1 MNYEQLINEAQN
13 FVTDY
18 IHQHEN
24 PNLLYHNQVQIQN
37 AVSVT
42 RQLAKHL
49 ELNEKDFFIVTA
61 AAWFV
66 YTGWY
71 KNVLHPEEA
80 SAKIAAKF
88 FLKSAVEEDV
98 IHSVDKCILATA
110 NTKSPETVLEKI
122 MCDAVSYYVGT
133 ENFSQYNRLRLKEF
147 ALLNNTKFNKQDWRK
162 SSIKF
167 LETHQFY
174 TDFCKEHLD
183 KNKMYNL
190 KKLKKKEAL
199 QTQAIN
205 PVSVSIE
212 NQNGLLE
219 EKEKYKRHKSNSS
232 EKTIETMFRTT
243 SSNSQRLSS
252 QADTKAHILISVNSI
267 IISVLLS
274 VVVTRMADYSRLTIP
289 VIMLLLVNLITIS
302 FSILATRPNIPRGI
316 FDEDELKQNK
326 VNLLFFGNFFKMK
339 FDDYSNFMQQVMG
352 DQQILYVT
360 MLRNLH
366 EQGVV
371 LGKKY
376 KLLKTAYNF
385 FMYGLIISVITFFI
399 VSKFMP

>member
-1 MNYEQLINEAQN
+1 M
-13 FVTDY
+13 
-18 IHQHEN
+18 
-24 PNLLYHNQVQIQN
+24 P
-37 AVSVT
+37 
-42 RQLAKHL
+42 
-49 ELNEKDFFIVTA
+49 
-61 AAWFV
+61 
-66 YTGWY
+66 
-71 KNVLHPEEA
+71 
-80 SAKIAAKF
+80 
-88 FLKSAVEEDV
+88 
-98 IHSVDKCILATA
+98 
-110 NTKSPETVLEKI
+110 
-122 MCDAVSYYVGT
+122 
-133 ENFSQYNRLRLKEF
+133 
-147 ALLNNTKFNKQDWRK
+147 AL
-162 SSIKF
+162 
-167 LETHQFY
+167 
-174 TDFCKEHLD
+174 
-183 KNKMYNL
+183 
-190 KKLKKKEAL
+190 
-199 QTQAIN
+199 AIN
-205 PVSVSIE
+205 SVSVSIE

-219 EKEKYKRHKSNSS
+219 EKEKYKKHKSNSS
-232 EKTIETMFRTT
+232 ERTIETMFRTT

-366 EQGVV
+366 EQGLV

-376 KLLKTAYNF
+376 RLLKTAYNF